1 MSGPGSTPPAYAEVK
16 DPAFQ
21 EGLKKLEWK
30 KNDQFGGL
38 VLQGE
43 CPICKDGQDGIDVF
57 VPVVIAQFQADQA
70 NATELVVCA
79 CSKNHGAPAGK
90 SGCGRW
96 GYSTPSIS
104 RG

>member
-1 MSGPGSTPPAYAEVK
+1 MSGPEIAPPPYAEVK
-16 DPAFQ
+16 DPVFG
-21 EGLKKLEWK
+21 EGLAKLEWK

-57 VPVVIAQFQADQA
+57 VPVVIAQFLA
-70 NATELVVCA
+70 NQESTAELVVCA

-96 GYSTPSIS
+96 GYSTPSI
-104 RG
+104 REG